1 MQEVAIT
8 GFGLNKWGK
17 YPDKTVEEL
26 AQDAVMDALKDA
38 GMQWSDIEYIVG
50 GIDPYLGLPGQV
62 AGSVFQGK
70 MGYQGI
76 PSTSVF
82 NACATGAYALD
93 IGRSL
98 ILSGRVDTVLCYG
111 SFKSPGGFFPTTGNP
126 DDPNNHDA
134 QRFRLVGKTNPTM
147 FAFQAVRRMH
157 LYGTTERDIAQ
168 VKVKNS
174 IHGSYNPYARY
185 HKQYTLEEVLE
196 SPMVCYPLRMFEI
209 AATSDGAAAIILCS
223 PKKAKQFTSKPVNL
237 VSVHGPQPKYPNMD
251 IGLAPFATQSEI
263 SVSSTPEG
271 MERQHEKQICQG
283 SLEQAGIGPEDLDLI
298 ECYDLSTAMEL
309 DWMEDIGICGPG
321 EAEKLLHD
329 GDTTVGGRIPVNPSG
344 GVSAFGESVP
354 AQALV
359 QVCELV
365 MQLRGVA
372 GKRQVEGAK
381 TGFAVNKGLFHSV
394 SSVICTR

>member
-8 GFGLNKWGK
+8 SFGLNKWGK

-26 AQDAVMDALKDA
+26 AHEAVTDALKDA
-38 GMQWSDIEYIVG
+38 GMQWKDIEYIVG

-82 NACATGAYALD
+82 NACATGAYA
-93 IGRSL
+93 R
-98 ILSGRVDTVLCYG
+98 
-111 SFKSPGGFFPTTGNP
+111 
-126 DDPNNHDA
+126 
-134 QRFRLVGKTNPTM
+134 
-147 FAFQAVRRMH
+147 
-157 LYGTTERDIAQ
+157 
-168 VKVKNS
+168 
-174 IHGSYNPYARY
+174 
-185 HKQYTLEEVLE
+185 
-196 SPMVCYPLRMFEI
+196 
-209 AATSDGAAAIILCS
+209 
-223 PKKAKQFTSKPVNL
+223 
-237 VSVHGPQPKYPNMD
+237 D

-263 SVSSTPEG
+263 SITCTPEEQ
-271 MERQHEKQICQG
+271 ERQHEKQICQG
-283 SLEQAGIGPEDLDLI
+283 SLEQAGIGPEDLDLV

-309 DWMEDIGICGPG
+309 DWMEDIGICGEG

-381 TGFAVNKGLFHSV
+381 TGFAVNKGLFHSI
-394 SSVICTR
+394 SSVIVTR